1 MLTHHN
7 ASATTLVALMLAG
20 ATAIVSAQGVAFV
33 SSEKDHAISIVDL
46 NGQTVLGSIA
56 TCKRPRHMQL
66 SVDGKQLWVACSE
79 SNQADIID
87 VATRKS
93 VRRIALGE
101 DPEVF
106 DLSLDGKTLYVSQ
119 EDDATLIFVDA
130 ASGKTLK

>member
-1 MLTHHN
+1 M
-7 ASATTLVALMLAG
+7 
-20 ATAIVSAQGVAFV
+20 
-33 SSEKDHAISIVDL
+33 
-46 NGQTVLGSIA
+46 
-56 TCKRPRHMQL
+56 
-66 SVDGKQLWVACSE
+66 VACSE

-87 VATRKS
+87 VAMRQS

-130 ASGKTLK
+130 ANGKTLKSIEVGKEPEGVKTSVDGKTVYVTSEVANMVHVVEWPAPRW